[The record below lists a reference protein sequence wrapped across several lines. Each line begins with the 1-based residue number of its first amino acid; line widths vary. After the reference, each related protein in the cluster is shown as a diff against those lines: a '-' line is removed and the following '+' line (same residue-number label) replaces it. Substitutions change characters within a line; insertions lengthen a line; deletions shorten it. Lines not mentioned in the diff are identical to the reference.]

1 MGSPSGSHAGLAPAR
16 HVIRPATRWRTLP
29 GMGEKVI
36 GFVVI
41 VVAVII
47 GFSILGF
54 ILKAL
59 WWMAVIAGGIV
70 LAALVLNKMG
80 KA

>member
-1 MGSPSGSHAGLAPAR
+1 
-16 HVIRPATRWRTLP
+16 
-29 GMGEKVI
+29 MGEKVI

-54 ILKAL
+54 ILRAL
-59 WWMAVIAGGIV
+59 WWMAVIAGGVV
-70 LAALVLNKMG
+70 LAALLLG
-80 KA
+80 KTGKR

>member
-1 MGSPSGSHAGLAPAR
+1 MGDKIL
-16 HVIRPATRWRTLP
+16 
-29 GMGEKVI
+29 

-41 VVAVII
+41 VAAVII

-54 ILKAL
+54 ILRAL

-80 KA
+80 KT

>member
-1 MGSPSGSHAGLAPAR
+1 
-16 HVIRPATRWRTLP
+16 
-29 GMGEKVI
+29 MGERVI

-41 VVAVII
+41 VAAVII

-54 ILKAL
+54 IFRAL

-70 LAALVLNKMG
+70 LAALILG
-80 KA
+80 KVGKSR

>member
-1 MGSPSGSHAGLAPAR
+1 
-16 HVIRPATRWRTLP
+16 
-29 GMGEKVI
+29 MGEKVL
-36 GFVVI
+36 GFVVL
-41 VVAVII
+41 VAAIII

-70 LAALVLNKMG
+70 LAALVLNKLG
-80 KA
+80 KR

>member
-1 MGSPSGSHAGLAPAR
+1 
-16 HVIRPATRWRTLP
+16 
-29 GMGEKVI
+29 MGEKVI

>member
-1 MGSPSGSHAGLAPAR
+1 MGDK
-16 HVIRPATRWRTLP
+16 I
-29 GMGEKVI
+29 I

-54 ILKAL
+54 ILRAL

-70 LAALVLNKMG
+70 LGFVVLNKMG
-80 KA
+80 RS